1 MSFFITGDW
10 NTKVGRQ
17 EIPVVTGRFGLGEHN
32 DAGQRLKE
40 FFQENTLHWSKQ
52 TFFPSNTRIWK
63 KGKITIEKNPKY
75 IKRF

>member
-32 DAGQRLKE
+32 EAGQRLKE
-40 FFQENTLHWSKQ
+40 FFSREHTALVKASILSQ
-52 TFFPSNTRIWK
+52 
-63 KGKITIEKNPKY
+63 
-75 IKRF
+75 